1 MLNLISFTSSP
12 LGALGQLSLL
22 GALAFTLAGLG
33 LAGVGGIRADARVTE
48 AARRATW
55 AVFAL
60 VTLATLIL
68 MVALLRDD
76 FSVRYVA
83 EHSMRASPT
92 WVKVTSLWGALAGS
106 VLLWTWLLAG
116 YTFIL
121 SLTLRRDA
129 LRPWALGSMF
139 VSLLFFVGVCAGV
152 ASPFTPMTQVPADG
166 QGPNPLLQN
175 HWMMAVHPVL
185 LYLGFVGLSVPFAY
199 AVAALVTGR
208 LSDHWVTVTRR
219 WTLVAWTFLTA
230 AIVAGG
236 WWSYET
242 LGWGGYWAWDP
253 VENASLIPW
262 LITTAFLHSVQ
273 IQERRGLMRSW
284 NVWLI
289 VLAYSS
295 TVLGTFLNRSGIVQ
309 SVHAFAGGP
318 IGPVFLGFLG
328 LLLVAGIAL
337 AAWRAPKLRD
347 EGELPEPLSRE
358 GAFLAGNWIFLV
370 FAFMVLLGTLFP
382 TFVEAVQGRRD
393 ASVGP
398 AFYNAFAIPLGL
410 GLLLL
415 MGVGPLL
422 PWRRAEGQTLLRA
435 LWPLLVAGLGAATL
449 AALLGIRGWGV
460 LGTLALAAYNVAGL
474 ALLTQRTQ
482 RERAAAG
489 RAGGLGTLLREQPRR
504 QGAHLAHLGLV
515 VMALGL
521 AFSGAYR
528 QDAQVTLTVAGPP
541 VRLLNET
548 LSLQAIQ
555 RRARPNGQ
563 STVAQVLIDGRPF
576 EARMN
581 TYLQSGSTAFPAPA
595 VRYGLLGDTY
605 LLMTAADP
613 AGQWASVRL
622 IESPLVSWIWWGT
635 LIICL
640 GAVATLLPPRRRE
653 VGTQLTRRA
662 AATRQPGRRRE
673 A

>member
-1 MLNLISFTSSP
+1 MLNLISFSSSA
-12 LGALGQLSLL
+12 LGALGQLALL
-22 GALAFTLAGLG
+22 GGLAFALAGLL
-33 LAGVGGIRADARVTE
+33 LAWVGGVRADSRVIE

-60 VTLATLIL
+60 VSLACLIL

-76 FSVRYVA
+76 FTVRYVA
-83 EHSMRASPT
+83 EHSMRASPV
-92 WVKVTSLWGALAGS
+92 WVKVTSLWGALEGS
-106 VLLWTWLLAG
+106 ILLWTWLLAG
-116 YTFIL
+116 FAFIL

-139 VSLLFFVGVCAGV
+139 VSLLFFVGVCATV
-152 ASPFTPMTQVPADG
+152 ASPFTPVPTLLADG
-166 QGPNPLLQN
+166 RGPNPALQN

-208 LSDHWVTVTRR
+208 LSDHWVVVTRR

-230 AIVAGG
+230 SIVSGG

-262 LITTAFLHSVQ
+262 LLTTAFLHSIQ
-273 IQERRGLMRSW
+273 IQERRGLMRAW

-318 IGPVFLGFLG
+318 VGPVFLGFLA
-328 LLLVAGIAL
+328 LLLIAGIGL
-337 AAWRAPKLRD
+337 AAWRAPALRD
-347 EGELPEPLSRE
+347 DADLPAPVSRE
-358 GAFLAGNWIFLV
+358 GAFLASNWLFLV

-398 AFYNAFAIPLGL
+398 AFYNAFAIPLSL

-415 MGVGPLL
+415 MGAGPLL
-422 PWRRAEGQTLLRA
+422 PWRRADGQSFLRA
-435 LWPLLVAGLGAATL
+435 LRPLLLAALGAA
-449 AALLGIRGWGV
+449 ALGFAFGVRNWGV
-460 LGTLALAAYNVAGL
+460 LGTLALSAYNLLGL
-474 ALLTQRTQ
+474 IQLTA
-482 RERAAAG
+482 RAARQSGSLANTL
-489 RAGGLGTLLREQPRR
+489 RAQPRR
-504 QGAHLAHLGLV
+504 YGAYVAHIGLV
-515 VMALGL
+515 VVALGL
-521 AFSGAYR
+521 AFSGTYR
-528 QDAQVTLTVAGPP
+528 QDTQATLNVKAPP
-541 VRLLNET
+541 TTLLHEK
-548 LSLQAIQ
+548 LQLQ
-555 RRARPNGQ
+555 ELRREVSAYGQ
-563 STVAQVLIDGRPF
+563 STVAQVTIDGRAF
-576 EARMN
+576 AARMN
-581 TYLQSGSTAFPAPA
+581 TYTQSGNMAFPSPA

-605 LLMTAADP
+605 LVVTSVDP
-613 AGQWASVRL
+613 AGQWATVRL

-640 GAVATLLPPRRRE
+640 GAGLTLVNPARVTARSSSAQLAPATD
-653 VGTQLTRRA
+653 
-662 AATRQPGRRRE
+662 
-673 A
+673 

>member
-1 MLNLISFTSSP
+1 MLNLISFSSSP
-12 LGALGQLSLL
+12 LGALGQIALL
-22 GALAFTLAGLG
+22 AALAFTLAGLG
-33 LAGVGGIRADARVTE
+33 LAVVGGVRPDARVTE

-60 VTLATLIL
+60 VTVACAVL

-76 FSVRYVA
+76 FTVRYVA
-83 EHSMRASPT
+83 EHSMRASPL
-92 WVKVTSLWGALAGS
+92 WVKITSLWGALEGS
-106 VLLWTWLLAG
+106 VLLWAWLLAG

-129 LRPWALGSMF
+129 LRPWALGAMF
-139 VSLLFFVGVCAGV
+139 VSLLFFVGVCASV
-152 ASPFTPMTQVPADG
+152 ASPFTPMATIPADG
-166 QGPNPLLQN
+166 RGPNPALQN

-208 LSDHWVTVTRR
+208 LSDHWVAVTRR

-253 VENASLIPW
+253 VENASFIPW
-262 LITTAFLHSVQ
+262 LLTTAFLHSVQ

-318 IGPVFLGFLG
+318 VGPVFLGFLA
-328 LLLVAGIAL
+328 LLLVSGIAL
-337 AAWRAPKLRD
+337 AAWRAPRLRD
-347 EGELPEPLSRE
+347 DADLPEPVSRE

-382 TFVEAVQGRRD
+382 TFVEAWQGRRD

-410 GLLLL
+410 ALLAL

-422 PWRRAEGQTLLRA
+422 PWRRADGQSLWRA
-435 LWPLLVAGLGAATL
+435 LRPLLIAGLSAGLIAFGLGLRSVGVLATIALGAYN
-449 AALLGIRGWGV
+449 LLG
-460 LGTLALAAYNVAGL
+460 LG
-474 ALLTQRTQ
+474 LLTA
-482 RERAAAG
+482 RAA
-489 RAGGLGTLLREQPRR
+489 RQAGGLGTTLRANPRR
-504 QGAHLAHLGLV
+504 YGAYLAHVGLV
-515 VMALGL
+515 VVALGL

-528 QDAQVTLTVAGPP
+528 AETQATLTVNAAPTS
-541 VRLLNET
+541 LLHE
-548 LSLQAIQ
+548 QVQVQGI
-555 RRARPNGQ
+555 RRELRPYGG
-563 STVAQVLIDGRPF
+563 STVATVLIDGRPF
-576 EARMN
+576 QARIN
-581 TYLQSGSTAFPAPA
+581 TYTQSGSTGFPAPA
-595 VRYGLLGDTY
+595 VRYSLLGDTY
-605 LLMTAADP
+605 LVLTAQDSAAAP
-613 AGQWASVRL
+613 QWVSVHL

-635 LIICL
+635 LIICI
-640 GAVATLLPPRRRE
+640 GAGLTLVP
-653 VGTQLTRRA
+653 
-662 AATRQPGRRRE
+662 PGRLAPRPVP
-673 A
+673 AGLAPATD

>member
-1 MLNLISFTSSP
+1 MNPLNLISFSSSP

-22 GALAFTLAGLG
+22 GALAFSVAGLLLSVLGG
-33 LAGVGGIRADARVTE
+33 LRGDARVTE

-60 VTLATLIL
+60 LTLGLLVL
-68 MVALLRDD
+68 MTALLRDD
-76 FSVRYVA
+76 FTVRFVA

-92 WVKVTSLWGALAGS
+92 WVKVTALWGALEGS
-106 VLLWTWLLAG
+106 ILLWAWLLG
-116 YTFIL
+116 GFTFIL

-129 LRPWALGSMF
+129 LRPWALGAMF
-139 VSLLFFVGVCAGV
+139 VSLLFFVGVVATV
-152 ASPFTPMTQVPADG
+152 ASPFTPVATVPLDG
-166 QGPNPLLQN
+166 RGPNPALQN

-208 LSDHWVTVTRR
+208 LSDHWVVVTRR
-219 WTLVAWTFLTA
+219 WTLIAWAFLTA

-262 LITTAFLHSVQ
+262 LLTTAFLHSIQ

-318 IGPVFLGFLG
+318 VGPVFLGFLAF
-328 LLLVAGIAL
+328 LLLAGTLL
-337 AAWRAPKLRD
+337 AAWRAPALRD
-347 EGELPEPLSRE
+347 DADPPAPLSRE
-358 GAFLAGNWIFLV
+358 GAFLAGNWLFVV
-370 FAFMVLLGTLFP
+370 FSVMVLVGTLFP

-393 ASVGP
+393 SSVGP

-410 GLLLL
+410 GLLAL

-422 PWRRAEGQTLLRA
+422 PWRRADGQSLRRALTPLLLSGAVTAAVAFGLGVRHAGVLATLALSAYNVVGLTLLTARA
-435 LWPLLVAGLGAATL
+435 ARQAGSLGAA
-449 AALLGIRGWGV
+449 LG
-460 LGTLALAAYNVAGL
+460 A
-474 ALLTQRTQ
+474 
-482 RERAAAG
+482 
-489 RAGGLGTLLREQPRR
+489 QPRR
-504 QGAHLAHLGLV
+504 YGAYLAHVGLIV
-515 VMALGL
+515 LALGL
-521 AFSGAYR
+521 AFSGTYR
-528 QDAQVTLTVAGPP
+528 RDAQVTLNLNAAP
-541 VRLLNET
+541 VRLLNEQ
-548 LSLQAIQ
+548 LQLTDLRTV
-555 RRARPNGQ
+555 RRSDGAADVA
-563 STVAQVLIDGRPF
+563 TVQIDGRPF
-576 EARMN
+576 QARLN
-581 TYLQSGSTAFPAPA
+581 TYTQGGDTAFPSPA
-595 VRYGLLGDTY
+595 VRYGPLGDTY
-605 LLMTAADP
+605 VVMTSVDP
-613 AGQWASVRL
+613 QGQWASVRL

-635 LIICL
+635 LIVCV
-640 GAVATLLPPRRRE
+640 GASFTLVSPRRVAVRTPS
-653 VGTQLTRRA
+653 GLA
-662 AATRQPGRRRE
+662 PATD
-673 A
+673 

>member
-22 GALAFTLAGLG
+22 AALAFALAGLG
-33 LAGVGGIRADARVTE
+33 LAGVGGWRADARVTE

-60 VTLATLIL
+60 VTLASMIL
-68 MVALLRDD
+68 MIALLRDD

-83 EHSMRASPT
+83 EHSMRASPL
-92 WVKVTSLWGALAGS
+92 WVKITSLWGALEGS
-106 VLLWTWLLAG
+106 VLLWAWLLAG

-129 LRPWALGSMF
+129 LRPWALGTMF
-139 VSLLFFVGVCAGV
+139 VSLLFFVGVCATV
-152 ASPFTPMTQVPADG
+152 ASPFTPVASVLADG
-166 QGPNPLLQN
+166 RGPNPALQN

-208 LSDHWVTVTRR
+208 LSDHWVAVTRR

-253 VENASLIPW
+253 VENASFIPW
-262 LITTAFLHSVQ
+262 LLTTAFLHSVQ
-273 IQERRGLMRSW
+273 IQEKRGLMRSW

-318 IGPVFLGFLG
+318 VGPVFLGFLA
-328 LLLVAGIAL
+328 LLLVSGIAL

-347 EGELPEPLSRE
+347 EAEVPGPVSRE

-422 PWRRAEGQTLLRA
+422 PWRRADGQSLLRA
-435 LWPLLVAGLGAATL
+435 LRPLVLVGVGAAAL
-449 AALLGIRGWGV
+449 AALLGVRGWGV
-460 LGTLALAAYNVAGL
+460 LATVALAAYNVLGL
-474 ALLTQRTQ
+474 ILLTA
-482 RERAAAG
+482 RAARQSG
-489 RAGGLGTLLREQPRR
+489 SLSRTLGANPRR
-504 QGAHLAHLGLV
+504 YGAYTAHLGLV
-515 VMALGL
+515 VLALGV
-521 AFSGAYR
+521 AFSSAYR
-528 QDAQVTLTVAGPP
+528 AEAQATLNLGAAPTALLHEQVQLQNL
-541 VRLLNET
+541 RLDE
-548 LSLQAIQ
+548 
-555 RRARPNGQ
+555 RPDGQ
-563 STVAQVLIDGRPF
+563 STVATVLIDGRRY
-576 EARMN
+576 EARLN
-581 TYLQSGSTAFPAPA
+581 NYRQAPGTPFAAPA
-595 VRYGLLGDTY
+595 VRYGALGDTY
-605 LLMTAADP
+605 LVMTAVGEG
-613 AGQWASVRL
+613 GQWASVKL

-640 GAVATLLPPRRRE
+640 GAGLTLVSPARPALRAVRADLAPATD
-653 VGTQLTRRA
+653 
-662 AATRQPGRRRE
+662 
-673 A
+673 

>member
-1 MLNLISFTSSP
+1 MLNLISFEASA

-22 GALAFTLAGLG
+22 GALALTLGGTWLAALG
-33 LAGVGGIRADARVTE
+33 GFRADPRATE

-60 VTLATLIL
+60 VSLGTLVL

-92 WVKVTSLWGALAGS
+92 WVKVTSLWGALEGS
-106 VLLWTWLLAG
+106 ILLWTWLLSG
-116 YTFIL
+116 YAFLL

-129 LRPWALGSMF
+129 LRPWALGAMF
-139 VSLLFFVGVCAGV
+139 VSLLFFVGVCATV
-152 ASPFTPMTQVPADG
+152 ASPFTPLAQLPADG
-166 QGPNPLLQN
+166 RGPNPALQN

-199 AVAALVTGR
+199 AVAALITGR
-208 LSDHWVTVTRR
+208 LSDHWVVVTRR
-219 WTLVAWTFLTA
+219 WTLTAWAFLTA

-253 VENASLIPW
+253 VENASFIPW
-262 LITTAFLHSVQ
+262 LLATAFLHSVQ

-289 VLAYSS
+289 VLAYAS

-318 IGPVFLGFLG
+318 VGPVFLGFLAF
-328 LLLVAGIAL
+328 LLVLGIGL
-337 AAWRAPKLRD
+337 AAWRAPLLRD
-347 EGELPEPLSRE
+347 EADPPAPVSRE
-358 GAFLAGNWIFLV
+358 GAFLAGNWLFLV
-370 FAFMVLLGTLFP
+370 FAVMVLIGTLFP
-382 TFVEAVQGRRD
+382 TFVEALQGRRD
-393 ASVGP
+393 TSVGP

-415 MGVGPLL
+415 MGLGPLL
-422 PWRRAEGQTLLRA
+422 PWRRADGQSLWRA
-435 LWPLLVAGLGAATL
+435 LRPLLLAGLGVALVAF
-449 AALLGIRGWGV
+449 LLGVRAWGV
-460 LGTLALAAYNVAGL
+460 LGTVALAAYNLAGL
-474 ALLTQRTQ
+474 GLLTA
-482 RERAAAG
+482 RAA
-489 RAGGLGTLLREQPRR
+489 RQRGGDVFGLMREQPRR
-504 QGAHLAHLGLV
+504 YGAYLAHAGLV
-515 VMALGL
+515 VMALGI

-528 QDAQVTLTVAGPP
+528 QDAQVTLNVGAAP

-548 LSLQAIQ
+548 LALQGTRQDTKPYGNSAV
-555 RRARPNGQ
+555 AR
-563 STVAQVLIDGRPF
+563 VLIDGQPF
-576 EARMN
+576 EARLN
-581 TYLQSGSTAFPAPA
+581 TYVQGGNTSFPAPA

-605 LLMTAADP
+605 LVVTAFDP
-613 AGQWASVRL
+613 QGRWASVRL

-635 LIICL
+635 LIVVL
-640 GAVATLLPPRRRE
+640 GAGLTLLPPRRAP
-653 VGTQLTRRA
+653 TRVPSVRTA
-662 AATRQPGRRRE
+662 PATD
-673 A
+673 

>member
-1 MLNLISFTSSP
+1 MNVLNLISFSSSP

-22 GALAFTLAGLG
+22 GALAFS
-33 LAGVGGIRADARVTE
+33 VGGLLLSVLGGLRGDARVTE

-60 VTLATLIL
+60 LTLGTLIL
-68 MVALLRDD
+68 LTALLRDD
-76 FSVRYVA
+76 FTVRFVA

-92 WVKVTSLWGALAGS
+92 WVKVTALWGALEGS
-106 VLLWTWLLAG
+106 ILLWAWLLG
-116 YTFIL
+116 GFTFIL

-129 LRPWALGSMF
+129 LRPWALGAMF
-139 VSLLFFVGVCAGV
+139 VSLLFFVGVVATV
-152 ASPFTPMTQVPADG
+152 ASPFTPVATVPLDG
-166 QGPNPLLQN
+166 RGPNPALQN

-208 LSDHWVTVTRR
+208 LSDHWVVVTRR
-219 WTLVAWTFLTA
+219 WTLIAWAFLTA

-253 VENASLIPW
+253 VENASFIPW
-262 LITTAFLHSVQ
+262 LLTTAFLHSIQ

-318 IGPVFLGFLG
+318 VGPVFLGFLAF
-328 LLLVAGIAL
+328 LLVSGTLL
-337 AAWRAPKLRD
+337 AAWRAPALRD
-347 EGELPEPLSRE
+347 EAEPPAPLSRE
-358 GAFLAGNWIFLV
+358 SAFLAGNWLFLV
-370 FAFMVLLGTLFP
+370 FAVMVLVGTLFP
-382 TFVEAVQGRRD
+382 TFVEAAQGRRD

-410 GLLLL
+410 GLLAL

-422 PWRRAEGQTLLRA
+422 PWRRADGQSLWRA
-435 LWPLLVAGLGAATL
+435 LVPLLLGGVAAAAVAFALGVRHA
-449 AALLGIRGWGV
+449 GV
-460 LGTLALAAYNVAGL
+460 LGTLALSAYNVVGL
-474 ALLTQRTQ
+474 ILLTA
-482 RERAAAG
+482 RAA
-489 RAGGLGTLLREQPRR
+489 RQAGGLGAALGAQPRR
-504 QGAHLAHLGLV
+504 YGAYLAHLGLI

-521 AFSGAYR
+521 AFSGSFR
-528 QDAQVTLTVAGPP
+528 RDAQVTLNLNAAPVTLLAERLQLTGLDAVTRTDGKSVVAR
-541 VRLLNET
+541 V
-548 LSLQAIQ
+548 Q
-555 RRARPNGQ
+555 
-563 STVAQVLIDGRPF
+563 IDGRPF
-576 EARMN
+576 QARLN
-581 TYLQSGSTAFPAPA
+581 TYTQGGDTAFPSPA
-595 VRYGLLGDTY
+595 VRYGPLGDTY
-605 LLMTAADP
+605 LVMTSVDP
-613 AGQWASVRL
+613 RGQWASVRL

-635 LIICL
+635 LIICV
-640 GAVATLLPPRRRE
+640 GAALTLASPRRATVRAPS
-653 VGTQLTRRA
+653 GLA
-662 AATRQPGRRRE
+662 AATD
-673 A
+673 

>member
-1 MLNLISFTSSP
+1 MNLLNLISFSSSP

-22 GALAFTLAGLG
+22 GALAFSVAGLLLSVLGG
-33 LAGVGGIRADARVTE
+33 LRGDARVTE

-60 VTLATLIL
+60 LSLGTLIL
-68 MVALLRDD
+68 MTALLRDD
-76 FSVRYVA
+76 FTVRFVA

-92 WVKVTSLWGALAGS
+92 WVKVTALWGALEGS
-106 VLLWTWLLAG
+106 ILLWAWLLG
-116 YTFIL
+116 GFTFIL

-129 LRPWALGSMF
+129 LRPWALGAMF
-139 VSLLFFVGVCAGV
+139 VSLLFFVGVVATV
-152 ASPFTPMTQVPADG
+152 ASPFTPVASVPLDG
-166 QGPNPLLQN
+166 RGPNPALQN

-208 LSDHWVTVTRR
+208 LSDHWVVVTRR
-219 WTLVAWTFLTA
+219 WTLIAWAFLTA

-253 VENASLIPW
+253 VENASFIPW
-262 LITTAFLHSVQ
+262 LLTTAFLHSIQ

-318 IGPVFLGFLG
+318 VGPVFLGFLAF
-328 LLLVAGIAL
+328 LLVSGTLL
-337 AAWRAPKLRD
+337 AAWRAPALRD
-347 EGELPEPLSRE
+347 EADPPAPLSRE
-358 GAFLAGNWIFLV
+358 GAFLAGNWLFLV
-370 FAFMVLLGTLFP
+370 FAVMVLVGTLFP

-410 GLLLL
+410 GLLAL

-422 PWRRAEGQTLLRA
+422 PWRRADGQSLWRA
-435 LWPLLVAGLGAATL
+435 LLPLLAGGVVTAAVAFALGVRHA
-449 AALLGIRGWGV
+449 GV
-460 LGTLALAAYNVAGL
+460 LGTLALSAFNVIGL
-474 ALLTQRTQ
+474 ILLTT
-482 RERAAAG
+482 RAA
-489 RAGGLGTLLREQPRR
+489 RQAGGLGAALGTQPRR
-504 QGAHLAHLGLV
+504 YGAYVAHLGLIV
-515 VMALGL
+515 IALGL
-521 AFSGAYR
+521 AFSGTYR
-528 QDAQVTLTVAGPP
+528 RDAQVTLNLNAPP
-541 VRLLNET
+541 VTLLAERLQLT
-548 LSLQAIQ
+548 GLDAVTRPDGRSVV
-555 RRARPNGQ
+555 ARVQ
-563 STVAQVLIDGRPF
+563 IDGQPF
-576 EARMN
+576 QARLN
-581 TYLQSGSTAFPAPA
+581 TYTQGGDTPFPAPA
-595 VRYGLLGDTY
+595 VRYGPLGDTY
-605 LLMTAADP
+605 LVMTSVDP
-613 AGQWASVRL
+613 QGQWASVRL

-635 LIICL
+635 LIICV
-640 GAVATLLPPRRRE
+640 GAAFTLAPPRRAAVRAPSA
-653 VGTQLTRRA
+653 LA
-662 AATRQPGRRRE
+662 AATD
-673 A
+673 

>member
-1 MLNLISFTSSP
+1 MLNQAVLNLFDFNQSP

-22 GALAFTLAGLG
+22 GALLFTLAGLW
-33 LAGVGGIRADARVTE
+33 LSVVGGVRSDPRVTE
-48 AARRATW
+48 AARRSAW
-55 AVFAL
+55 AVFGL
-60 VTLATLIL
+60 VSLASLVL

-76 FSVRYVA
+76 FTVRYVA
-83 EHSMRASPT
+83 EHSMQASPT
-92 WVKVTSLWGALAGS
+92 WVKVTSLWGALEGS
-106 VLLWTWLLAG
+106 ILLWTWLLAG

-129 LRPWALGSMF
+129 LRPWALGAMYA
-139 VSLLFFVGVCAGV
+139 SLLFFVGVCAGV
-152 ASPFTPMTQVPADG
+152 ASPFTPVAQVLTDG
-166 QGPNPLLQN
+166 RGPNPALQN

-219 WTLVAWTFLTA
+219 WTLVAWAFLTA

-253 VENASLIPW
+253 VENASFIPW
-262 LITTAFLHSVQ
+262 LLATAFLHSIQ
-273 IQERRGLMRSW
+273 IQEKRGLMRAW

-318 IGPVFLGFLG
+318 VGPVFLGFLAF
-328 LLLVAGIAL
+328 LLIAGTLL
-337 AAWRAPKLRD
+337 AAWRAPHLRD
-347 EGELPEPLSRE
+347 HGEAPSPLSRE
-358 GAFLAGNWIFLV
+358 GAFLAGNWLFVV
-370 FAFMVLLGTLFP
+370 FAVMVLVGTLFP

-398 AFYNAFAIPLGL
+398 AFYNAFAVPLGL

-422 PWRRAEGQTLLRA
+422 PWRRAQGETLWRA
-435 LWPLLVAGLGAATL
+435 LRPLLLAGVGAAALAFVLGVRHPGVLATL
-449 AALLGIRGWGV
+449 ALG
-460 LGTLALAAYNVAGL
+460 AYNVLGL
-474 ALLTQRTQ
+474 GLLTA
-482 RERAAAG
+482 RAAQQSGSLG
-489 RAGGLGTLLREQPRR
+489 RTLAAQPRR
-504 QGAHLAHLGLV
+504 YGAYLAHLGLV
-515 VMALGL
+515 VVALGL
-521 AFSGAYR
+521 AFSGTFR
-528 QDAQVTLTVAGPP
+528 RDAQVTLNLNAAPTT
-541 VRLLNET
+541 LLHET
-548 LSLQAIQ
+548 LQLQ
-555 RRARPNGQ
+555 RVE
-563 STVAQVLIDGRPF
+563 TVDRGFGTSRVAHLTIDGRPYQ
-576 EARMN
+576 ARLN
-581 TYLQSGSTAFPAPA
+581 TYLQSGDTPFPAPA

-605 LLMTAADP
+605 VVMTSVD
-613 AGQWASVRL
+613 GQGRWASVRL

-635 LIICL
+635 LLICL
-640 GAVATLLPPRRRE
+640 GAAFTLRSPARPAPLPAPTASR
-653 VGTQLTRRA
+653 LTPTA
-662 AATRQPGRRRE
+662 AD
-673 A
+673 

>member
-1 MLNLISFTSSP
+1 MNPLNLISFSSSP

-22 GALAFTLAGLG
+22 GALAFSVAGLLLSVLGG
-33 LAGVGGIRADARVTE
+33 LRGDARVTE

-60 VTLATLIL
+60 LTLGLLVL
-68 MVALLRDD
+68 MTALLRDD
-76 FSVRYVA
+76 FTVRFVA

-92 WVKVTSLWGALAGS
+92 WVKVTALWGALEGS
-106 VLLWTWLLAG
+106 ILLWAWLLG
-116 YTFIL
+116 GFTFIL

-129 LRPWALGSMF
+129 LRPWALGAMF
-139 VSLLFFVGVCAGV
+139 VSLLFFVGVVATV
-152 ASPFTPMTQVPADG
+152 ASPFTPVATVPLDG
-166 QGPNPLLQN
+166 RGPNPALQN

-208 LSDHWVTVTRR
+208 LSDHWVVVTRR
-219 WTLVAWTFLTA
+219 WTLIAWAFLTA

-262 LITTAFLHSVQ
+262 LLTTAFLHSIQ

-318 IGPVFLGFLG
+318 VGPVFLGFLAF
-328 LLLVAGIAL
+328 LLLAGTLL
-337 AAWRAPKLRD
+337 AAWRAPALRD
-347 EGELPEPLSRE
+347 DADPPAPLSRE
-358 GAFLAGNWIFLV
+358 GAFLAGNWLFVV
-370 FAFMVLLGTLFP
+370 FSVMVLVGTLFP

-393 ASVGP
+393 SSVGP

-410 GLLLL
+410 GLLAL

-422 PWRRAEGQTLLRA
+422 PWRRADGQGLWRALVPLLLSGAVTAAVAFGLGVRHAGVLVTLALSAYNVVGLTLLTARA
-435 LWPLLVAGLGAATL
+435 ARQAGSLGAA
-449 AALLGIRGWGV
+449 LG
-460 LGTLALAAYNVAGL
+460 A
-474 ALLTQRTQ
+474 
-482 RERAAAG
+482 
-489 RAGGLGTLLREQPRR
+489 QPRR
-504 QGAHLAHLGLV
+504 YGAYLAHVGLIV
-515 VMALGL
+515 LALGL
-521 AFSGAYR
+521 AFSGTYR
-528 QDAQVTLTVAGPP
+528 RDAQVTLNLNAAP
-541 VRLLNET
+541 VQLLNER
-548 LSLQAIQ
+548 LQLTDLRTV
-555 RRARPNGQ
+555 RRSDGAADVA
-563 STVAQVLIDGRPF
+563 TVQIDGQPF
-576 EARMN
+576 QARLN
-581 TYLQSGSTAFPAPA
+581 TYTQGGDTAFPSPA
-595 VRYGLLGDTY
+595 VRYGPLGDTY
-605 LLMTAADP
+605 VVMTSVDP
-613 AGQWASVRL
+613 QGRWASVRL

-635 LIICL
+635 LIVCV
-640 GAVATLLPPRRRE
+640 GAAFTLVSPRR
-653 VGTQLTRRA
+653 VAVRA
-662 AATRQPGRRRE
+662 PSGLAPATD
-673 A
+673 

>member
-1 MLNLISFTSSP
+1 MLNLISFQSSA
-12 LGALGQLSLL
+12 LGALGQLALL
-22 GALAFTLAGLG
+22 AALAFTLGG
-33 LAGVGGIRADARVTE
+33 TWLAVVGGIKSDARATE
-48 AARRATW
+48 AARRAVW

-60 VTLATLIL
+60 VSLATLTL
-68 MVALLRDD
+68 MAALLGDN

-92 WVKVTSLWGALAGS
+92 WVKVTSLWGALEGS
-106 VLLWTWLLAG
+106 ILLWAWLLAG
-116 YTFIL
+116 FAFVL

-129 LRPWALGSMF
+129 LRPWALGAMF
-139 VSLLFFVGVCAGV
+139 VNLLFFVGVCATV
-152 ASPFTPMTQVPADG
+152 ASPFTPVSQMVADG
-166 QGPNPLLQN
+166 RGPNPALQN

-208 LSDHWVTVTRR
+208 LSDHWVVTTRR
-219 WTLVAWTFLTA
+219 WTLTAWAFLTA

-253 VENASLIPW
+253 VENASFIPW
-262 LITTAFLHSVQ
+262 LLATAFLHSVQ

-289 VLAYSS
+289 VLAYAS

-318 IGPVFLGFLG
+318 VGPVFLGFLAF
-328 LLLVAGIAL
+328 LLVAGIGL
-337 AAWRAPKLRD
+337 AAWRAPHLRD
-347 EGELPEPLSRE
+347 EGEAPAPLSRE
-358 GAFLAGNWIFLV
+358 GAFLAGNWLFLV
-370 FAFMVLLGTLFP
+370 FAVMVLVGTLFP

-398 AFYNAFAIPLGL
+398 TFYNAFAIPLGL

-422 PWRRAEGQTLLRA
+422 PWRRAEGQGLWRA
-435 LWPLLVAGLGAATL
+435 LRPLLLAGIGAAVI
-449 AALLGIRGWGV
+449 AFVLGVRSPGV
-460 LGTLALAAYNVAGL
+460 LGTVALGAYNLVGLGLLTARALRQRGGNFAGL
-474 ALLTQRTQ
+474 V
-482 RERAAAG
+482 
-489 RAGGLGTLLREQPRR
+489 REQPRR
-504 QGAHLAHLGLV
+504 YGAYLAHVGLV
-515 VMALGL
+515 VIALGI

-528 QDAQVTLTVAGPP
+528 QDAQATLNVGAAPTT
-541 VRLLNET
+541 LLHET
-548 LSLQAIQ
+548 LALQGTRVDTKPYGRSQ
-555 RRARPNGQ
+555 VAR
-563 STVAQVLIDGRPF
+563 VLIDGQPF
-576 EARMN
+576 EARLN
-581 TYLQSGSTAFPAPA
+581 TYVQGGDSAFAAPA

-605 LLMTAADP
+605 LVVTAFDAQ
-613 AGQWASVRL
+613 GKWASVRL

-635 LIICL
+635 LVVVL
-640 GAVATLLPPRRRE
+640 GAGLTLVTPRRVAVR
-653 VGTQLTRRA
+653 VPVTRA
-662 AATRQPGRRRE
+662 APATD
-673 A
+673 